1 MSEENPTTNAAS
13 NIVDSLYKEMGI
25 GSLFISQLING
36 VLRKEIIKSLIA
48 AGILTKEQL
57 SAALDRAQREANEVC
72 DSVKADTTKARAIAQ
87 EMRDTA
93 EETESYARIL
103 DKREAQ
109 P

>member
-13 NIVDSLYKEMGI
+13 NVVDSLYKEMGI

-48 AGILTKEQL
+48 AGILTREQL

-72 DSVKADTTKARAIAQ
+72 DSVKADTQATKARAIVQ
-87 EMRDTA
+87 EMRDTT
-93 EETESYARIL
+93 EEIVADMRKIIDASS
-103 DKREAQ
+103 
-109 P
+109 